1 MLYLNSTFVVRAEH
15 RRVCCCS
22 NLDSRT
28 DLLVRNGF
36 DFEVLSDSHE
46 TYPENGH
53 YLWKAEINNVWRYW
67 CDIRCVW
74 CVCLS
79 LSAVAVIHT
88 VTMVCSSCYWKPELK
103 DCKSDNSLS
112 LTEMIGT
119 TAKELPS
126 KRALELSEL
135 KLITMFKTVST
146 LERGLG
152 VERAKTPFF
161 RGLPRR
167 PTKLDDIHGSPTPI
181 HACIL

>member
-1 MLYLNSTFVVRAEH
+1 
-15 RRVCCCS
+15 
-22 NLDSRT
+22 
-28 DLLVRNGF
+28 
-36 DFEVLSDSHE
+36 
-46 TYPENGH
+46 
-53 YLWKAEINNVWRYW
+53 
-67 CDIRCVW
+67 
-74 CVCLS
+74 
-79 LSAVAVIHT
+79 
-88 VTMVCSSCYWKPELK
+88 MVCSSCYWKPELK

-167 PTKLDDIHGSPTPI
+167 PTKLDDIHVTKVKNGVQAEGLGPWG
-181 HACIL
+181 LK

>member
-1 MLYLNSTFVVRAEH
+1 
-15 RRVCCCS
+15 
-22 NLDSRT
+22 
-28 DLLVRNGF
+28 
-36 DFEVLSDSHE
+36 
-46 TYPENGH
+46 
-53 YLWKAEINNVWRYW
+53 
-67 CDIRCVW
+67 
-74 CVCLS
+74 
-79 LSAVAVIHT
+79 
-88 VTMVCSSCYWKPELK
+88 MVCSSCYWKPELK

-167 PTKLDDIHGSPTPI
+167 PTKLDDIHEKREGNKIKSVVSKLESI
-181 HACIL
+181 DKEVLAKILIEARKTKLLEIQE

>member
-1 MLYLNSTFVVRAEH
+1 
-15 RRVCCCS
+15 
-22 NLDSRT
+22 
-28 DLLVRNGF
+28 
-36 DFEVLSDSHE
+36 
-46 TYPENGH
+46 
-53 YLWKAEINNVWRYW
+53 
-67 CDIRCVW
+67 
-74 CVCLS
+74 
-79 LSAVAVIHT
+79 
-88 VTMVCSSCYWKPELK
+88 MVCSSCYWKPELK

-167 PTKLDDIHGSPTPI
+167 PTKLDDIHGAVSTAFTHTSQNSTVLQREDVRI
-181 HACIL
+181 SSFRRMLRDGNLACPDLET

>member
-1 MLYLNSTFVVRAEH
+1 
-15 RRVCCCS
+15 
-22 NLDSRT
+22 
-28 DLLVRNGF
+28 
-36 DFEVLSDSHE
+36 
-46 TYPENGH
+46 
-53 YLWKAEINNVWRYW
+53 
-67 CDIRCVW
+67 
-74 CVCLS
+74 
-79 LSAVAVIHT
+79 
-88 VTMVCSSCYWKPELK
+88 MVCSSCYWKPELK

-167 PTKLDDIHGSPTPI
+167 PTKQDDIHGANFRKLLKRDKVSNTVDSSRGVHTT
-181 HACIL
+181 HATRYTA

>member
-1 MLYLNSTFVVRAEH
+1 
-15 RRVCCCS
+15 
-22 NLDSRT
+22 
-28 DLLVRNGF
+28 
-36 DFEVLSDSHE
+36 
-46 TYPENGH
+46 
-53 YLWKAEINNVWRYW
+53 
-67 CDIRCVW
+67 
-74 CVCLS
+74 
-79 LSAVAVIHT
+79 
-88 VTMVCSSCYWKPELK
+88 MVCSSCYWKPELK

-167 PTKLDDIHGSPTPI
+167 PTKLDDIHAFDWSNGTSLLSNKLVKHFYWLNRSNLLTGQTCK
-181 HACIL
+181 AF